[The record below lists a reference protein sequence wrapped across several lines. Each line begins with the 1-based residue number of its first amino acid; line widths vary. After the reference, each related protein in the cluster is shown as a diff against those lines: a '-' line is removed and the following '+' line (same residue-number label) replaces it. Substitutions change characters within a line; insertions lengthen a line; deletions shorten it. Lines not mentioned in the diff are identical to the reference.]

1 MPNVTEVALK
11 ERARALLVGMTE
23 RSRWVY
29 ALPRDGFATAREVL
43 EAEGMQRVA
52 EEADGHVLRYASE
65 AAPEAAFVVFDSA
78 ELDVALIEAE
88 GDAAVPCMQKLLEL
102 TGFFPQSKLWG
113 DALDIGGPRSTT
125 SLKILAH
132 MAVAWDEDWTDLF
145 LLHLASPDA
154 VVRREALSAT
164 TLAAMVARE
173 AGPAIE
179 LLEEAK
185 RREKFP
191 KLAATIDEGLVV
203 LRALD
208 GQPLPIDKLPVAPST
223 PSEGSGGDVESN
235 D

>member
-1 MPNVTEVALK
+1 MPNVTEAALK

-29 ALPRDGFATAREVL
+29 ALPRDGFAKVRQVL
-43 EAEGMQRVA
+43 EAEGLQKVA
-52 EEADGHVLRYASE
+52 EEADGHVLRYAAEST
-65 AAPEAAFVVFDSA
+65 EAAFVMFDHA
-78 ELDVALIEAE
+78 DLDVTLIEAE
-88 GDAAVPCMQKLLEL
+88 GDAAVPTMQKLLEL

-113 DALDIGGPRSTT
+113 EALDIGGPRSTT
-125 SLKILAH
+125 SLEILAH

-154 VVRREALSAT
+154 MVRRKALSAT

-191 KLAATIDEGLVV
+191 KLAETIEEGLRA
-203 LRALD
+203 LKALD
-208 GQPLPIDKLPVAPST
+208 GQPLPIDQIPHPTYSAPSDAD
-223 PSEGSGGDVESN
+223 SESN

>member
-1 MPNVTEVALK
+1 MPNVTEAALK

-29 ALPRDGFATAREVL
+29 ALPRDGFAKVCELL
-43 EAEGMQRVA
+43 EAEGMQKVA
-52 EEADGHVLRYASE
+52 EEAEGTVRRYASE
-65 AAPEAAFVVFDSA
+65 GSEAAFVVFDSA
-78 ELDVALIEAE
+78 DLDVTLIEAE
-88 GDAAVPCMQKLLEL
+88 GDAVVPSMQKLLEL

-113 DALDIGGPRSTT
+113 EALDIGGPRSTT

-154 VVRREALSAT
+154 MVRREALSAT
-164 TLAAMVARE
+164 TLAAMVARR
-173 AGPAIE
+173 ARPAIE

-191 KLAATIDEGLVV
+191 KLAETIDEGLRA

-208 GQPLPIDKLPVAPST
+208 GQPLPIDQLPLDPSR
-223 PSEGSGGDVESN
+223 GSNGADEDTESN

>member
-1 MPNVTEVALK
+1 MPNVTEAALK

-29 ALPRDGFATAREVL
+29 AVPRDGFSKVREVL
-43 EAEGMQRVA
+43 EAEGLPKVA
-52 EEADGHVLRYASE
+52 EEADGHVLRYAAE
-65 AAPEAAFVVFDSA
+65 GAETAFVVFDNA
-78 ELDVALIEAE
+78 DLDVTLIEAE
-88 GDAAVPCMQKLLEL
+88 GDAAVPTMQKLLEL
-102 TGFFPQSKLWG
+102 TGFIPQSKLWG
-113 DALDIGGPRSTT
+113 EALDIGGPRSTT
-125 SLKILAH
+125 SLQILAH

-154 VVRREALSAT
+154 MVRRTALSAT

-173 AGPAIE
+173 AGPALE

-191 KLAATIDEGLVV
+191 KLADTIDEGLRV
-203 LRALD
+203 LKALD
-208 GQPLPIDKLPVAPST
+208 GQPLPIDQIPT
-223 PSEGSGGDVESN
+223 PMRDADDSESN

>member
-1 MPNVTEVALK
+1 MPNVTEAALK

-29 ALPRDGFATAREVL
+29 ALPRDGFPKVRDLL
-43 EAEGMQRVA
+43 EAEGMKKVA
-52 EEADGHVLRYASE
+52 EEAEGHVTRYASE
-65 AAPEAAFVVFDSA
+65 GSEAAFVVFDSA
-78 ELDVALIEAE
+78 DLDVALIEAE
-88 GDAAVPCMQKLLEL
+88 GDAAVPTMQKLLEL

-113 DALDIGGPRSTT
+113 EALDIGGPRSTT

-154 VVRREALSAT
+154 MVRREALSAT

-179 LLEEAK
+179 LLEEA
-185 RREKFP
+185 RQREKFP
-191 KLAATIDEGLVV
+191 KLAETIDEGLRV
-203 LRALD
+203 LKAVD
-208 GQPLPIDKLPVAPST
+208 GQPLPIDQLPTDVVASA
-223 PSEGSGGDVESN
+223 SDAESN